1 MADPLVAE
9 LLFDQLPDVVFFVK
23 DAAGRYAV
31 VNRTLMRRCG
41 CARKSELIGRAATEV
56 FPAEFGAGYAA
67 QDAYVI
73 AQGRPLHDRLELH
86 LYPDRAKGWCLTH
99 KIPLRDAGG
108 LVIGLAGISY
118 DLRLPDT
125 ANPAYQR
132 VAQVIERI
140 RSAYA
145 EPLSLAD
152 LASHA
157 LMSISQ
163 LERYI
168 QRILGLTPKQLI
180 IKTRLEAATA
190 LLEQDANIAAIAAA
204 CGYADH
210 SAFSRQFKAIVG
222 VAPSEYRRVVRRGQ
236 PAPADAA
243 GSDV

>member
-23 DAAGRYAV
+23 DAGGRYAV

-41 CARKSELIGRAATEV
+41 CRRKSELIGRSAADV

-73 AQGRPLHDRLELH
+73 AQGRPIHDRLELH
-86 LYPDRAKGWCLTH
+86 LYPDRTRGWCLTH
-99 KIPLRDAGG
+99 KLPLRDGDG
-108 LVIGLAGISY
+108 PVIGLAGISY

-140 RSAYA
+140 RTGYA
-145 EPLSLAD
+145 EPLKLAV
-152 LASHA
+152 LAREA
-157 LMSISQ
+157 LMSIAQ
-163 LERYI
+163 LERYV

-180 IKTRLEAATA
+180 IKTRLEAAAT
-190 LLEQDANIAAIAAA
+190 LLERDRPVAEIAAA

-210 SAFSRQFKAIVG
+210 SAFSRQFKAAVG
-222 VAPSEYRRVVRRGQ
+222 VAPSEYRRVVRAGRG
-236 PAPADAA
+236 D
-243 GSDV
+243 